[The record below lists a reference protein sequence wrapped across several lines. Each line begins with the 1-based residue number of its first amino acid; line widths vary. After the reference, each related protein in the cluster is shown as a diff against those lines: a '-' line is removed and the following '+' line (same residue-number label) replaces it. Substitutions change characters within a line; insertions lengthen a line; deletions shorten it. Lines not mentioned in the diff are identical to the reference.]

1 MLLNT
6 YKHHHIETI
15 FTFKLL
21 DLSSPRP
28 YCTAADPQ
36 LIEQLERFFFQKHY
50 IIIWIKVPSK
60 HFLFSKTSWRRLEDV
75 FRVTLFVFQDLFKT
89 SSRRI
94 CNTSSRHFQDVF
106 KTSSKTSS
114 RRVCKTSCNY
124 VFKTSSRRLGR
135 QNECLLGLY
144 CCVFSNSYLHNIY
157 AIQ

>member
-36 LIEQLERFFFQKHY
+36 LIEQLERFFFEKHY

-75 FRVTLFVFQDLFKT
+75 FSVTLFVFQDALKTYLQYVFVKRLQDVFKT

-94 CNTSSRHFQDVF
+94 
-106 KTSSKTSS
+106 
-114 RRVCKTSCNY
+114 CKTSCNY

-144 CCVFSNSYLHNIY
+144 CRVFSNSYLHNIY